1 MYRSGDLVVYG
12 SMGVCRVEGISH
24 PDSGSDKAFYILAP
38 LCQSGTVY
46 TPVEPGKI
54 PLRAVMTKD
63 EALALLEQLPSIHA
77 EPFRERTIQQLTHR
91 YQSVLQSGGAPELLT
106 LILSV
111 HRKRQEAQTQ
121 NRRLG
126 MVDDRFGRQAERLLF
141 GELAAALE
149 LSVDEVS
156 ALIAAKLSADD

>member
-12 SMGVCRVEGISH
+12 SMGVCRIEGISR
-24 PDSGSDKAFYILAP
+24 PDNNGKEFYVLAP

-46 TPVEPGKI
+46 TPVDSGKI

-63 EALALLEQLPSIHA
+63 EALALLDRIPSIQA
-77 EPFRERTIQQLTHR
+77 EGFRERTIQQLTHR
-91 YQSVLQSGGAPELLT
+91 YQSILQSGSATELLT

-111 HRKRQEAQTQ
+111 HRKRQEAQAQ

-141 GELAAALE
+141 GELAAAL
-149 LSVDEVS
+149 DMDIAEVS
-156 ALIAAKLSADD
+156 DIIFGSFSAAK